1 MQAFKNCD
9 MVETIVIPSSV
20 TFLGTNAFQNLD
32 NLTTVYLTKELKDT
46 YGGNSGTVFFT
57 SPVKDYIE
65 LDDNPFTAGGKTAT
79 VKAKKVKK
87 KAQTVAA
94 SKLYKYSPSTG
105 ILAEKVSGNK
115 NFTVNKLN
123 GNITVKKKT
132 KKGTY
137 MIKVR
142 IMSTGNAEYKAS
154 EWKTITVTIK
164 VK

>member
-1 MQAFKNCD
+1 MEAFKNCD
-9 MVETIVIPSSV
+9 KVETLIIPSSV
-20 TFLGTNAFQNLD
+20 TFLGSNAFQNLD

-46 YGGNSGTVFFT
+46 YGGNSGTVFFA

-65 LDDNPFTAGGKTAT
+65 LNDNPFTASGKTAT
-79 VKAKKVKK
+79 VKAKNVKK

-94 SKLYKYSPSTG
+94 SKLYKLSPSTG

-137 MIKVR
+137 KIKVR